1 MAIIIPDI
9 KREYIYLEATEADK
23 DKQFEQCRTDNKEAA
38 WAGIGTGELDSEYQP
53 SPVKEPD
60 YYMEY
65 CSSDD
70 YDYLKDYR
78 LVWGYGI
85 GIIEQDVICSLITGE
100 HLAEGTEA
108 CDTYVTQNAD
118 GENIDWKRGIWLKFS
133 GNRNISPGK
142 IGEVI
147 LPERIISLKD
157 LCTVLTPKDEV
168 VVEGFNTNNIINM
181 DNMFGKESY
190 FDYRYYIISD
200 FNFDSAK
207 TLNYAFKRVH
217 FVNFP
222 YNINNKNLG
231 GKSLFES
238 AICDNEVTEV
248 NMKLYS
254 RMFYSSGIIIND
266 DFIFNDTDTDI
277 TLAFAYSTIDN
288 FPIINFS
295 NATNANNGLFSDI
308 RIINNTTDK
317 TLNLTTYINPER
329 DSTNN
334 HFLSSNNKIILHI
347 ISPINEVINYGRA
360 LIELSNSTIIFD
372 TIFIYNKFK
381 LYNNFGIYDT
391 NSDNCTIFSIRCQ
404 NITCIGT
411 INGTLI
417 GKLNYNNRKTF
428 NDNSNIKIIQ
438 DDLNYSDLKKI
449 TTDDYIILPFFMLY
463 NNRNNYY
470 NENIKIN
477 LNIFDF
483 GDSQIIGNLFY
494 YPNYGRNI
502 NTIEGNID
510 ITVNIDKPIIIIGR
524 YFNSITINNTSEDN
538 ILIYNKNIVNL
549 AEDLYDYIFNV
560 NTEND
565 IEQYG
570 HCYWINT
577 NNDILSYNNNIIKIN
592 KCNTLHFHG
601 SDYLYFEN
609 ISIYMYD
616 CTKLSIDY
624 DNVNTSFRGNIYLLS
639 NLKLQIE
646 SKNHYDNTIINYG
659 NITFLNIEDKN
670 KTVMFPI
677 LYNTVNKYYCM
688 YWGKFMDYPLS
699 VLLNSNRVIFSNP
712 YECTY
717 INDVDENNINI
728 NILGFDNDGINLD
741 LSEFTLNI
749 DSLDNVTSVSYDTN
763 FIGKYMIDDSI
774 VSNLKINNINILN
787 VYRNGADGFRL
798 NNIESNNLNINLNNN
813 DNTFSLL
820 IGDLMNLTKLTIS
833 DFNGYI
839 TTYLEHKTNI
849 ENLLFSN
856 VRLYNTDLKSLDK
869 LTQESIN
876 SIVNSSNYR
885 SGYTLIINTIPFQYI
900 TDEQKQALVTA
911 GVTLVE
917 YIPTETTE

>member
-23 DKQFEQCRTDNKEAA
+23 DTQFEQCMADNKEAA

-53 SPVKEPD
+53 SPIKEPD

-78 LVWGYGI
+78 LIWGYGI

-108 CDTYVTQNAD
+108 CDIYTTENAN
-118 GENIDWKRGIWLKFS
+118 GENINWKRGIWLKFS
-133 GNRNISPGK
+133 GNRNISPAR
-142 IGEVI
+142 IREVI

-157 LCTVLTPKDEV
+157 LCTILTSKDEV

-200 FNFDSAK
+200 FNFDNAK
-207 TLNYAFKRVH
+207 TLNYAFKRAH

-222 YNINNKNLG
+222 YNINNKNIG

-254 RMFYSSGIIIND
+254 KMFFSSGIIIND
-266 DFIFNDTDTDI
+266 NFIFNDTDADI
-277 TLAFAYSTIDN
+277 TFAFAYSTIDN

-334 HFLSSNNKIILHI
+334 YFLSSDDEITLHI
-347 ISPINEVINYGRA
+347 ISPINEVINYGIA
-360 LIELSNSTIIFD
+360 LIKLSNSTIIFD

-381 LYNNFGIYDT
+381 LYNNFGSYDG
-391 NSDNCTIFSIRCQ
+391 NDDNCTIFSMDCQ

-417 GKLNYNNRKTF
+417 GRLNYYNNKMF

-463 NNRNNYY
+463 KNRNNYD
-470 NENIKIN
+470 NEDIKIN

-483 GDSQIIGNLFY
+483 RDSQIIGNLFY

-524 YFNSITINNTSEDN
+524 YFNSIMINNTSEDN

-549 AEDLYDYIFNV
+549 AEDLYDYILKV

-577 NNDILSYNNNIIKIN
+577 NNDILSYNNNTIKIK

-601 SDYLYFEN
+601 SDDLYFQN

-624 DNVNTSFRGNIYLLS
+624 NNVNTFFRGDIYLLS

-646 SKNHYDNTIINYG
+646 SKNHYDYTTINYG
-659 NITFLNIEDKN
+659 NIRFLNIEDEN
-670 KTVMFPI
+670 ETVMFPI
-677 LYNTVNKYYCM
+677 LYNTTNKYYCM
-688 YWGKFMDYPLS
+688 YYGKFIDYPLS
-699 VLLNSNRVIFSNP
+699 VLFNSTPAVFSNP

-728 NILGFDNDGINLD
+728 DTLGFNNRGINLD

-749 DSLDNVTSVSYDTN
+749 DSY
-763 FIGKYMIDDSI
+763 KY
-774 VSNLKINNINILN
+774 L
-787 VYRNGADGFRL
+787 
-798 NNIESNNLNINLNNN
+798 
-813 DNTFSLL
+813 
-820 IGDLMNLTKLTIS
+820 
-833 DFNGYI
+833 
-839 TTYLEHKTNI
+839 
-849 ENLLFSN
+849 
-856 VRLYNTDLKSLDK
+856 
-869 LTQESIN
+869 
-876 SIVNSSNYR
+876 
-885 SGYTLIINTIPFQYI
+885 
-900 TDEQKQALVTA
+900 
-911 GVTLVE
+911 
-917 YIPTETTE
+917 